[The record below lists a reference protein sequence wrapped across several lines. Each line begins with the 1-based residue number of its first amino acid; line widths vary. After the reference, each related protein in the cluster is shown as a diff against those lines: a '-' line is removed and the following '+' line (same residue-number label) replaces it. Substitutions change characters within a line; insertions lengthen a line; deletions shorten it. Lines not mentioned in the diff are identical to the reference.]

1 MLFIP
6 VCKFYL
12 VKKGS
17 LRKSSLD
24 LIIDD
29 SIKEKEKIEKIFPYK
44 TSDNNSDCNMD
55 ELNASDDI
63 SKLINEENNNINII
77 GEKIRNMDFFIN
89 EE

>member
-1 MLFIP
+1 
-6 VCKFYL
+6 
-12 VKKGS
+12 
-17 LRKSSLD
+17 
-24 LIIDD
+24 
-29 SIKEKEKIEKIFPYK
+29 
-44 TSDNNSDCNMD
+44 MD